1 MYSILNG
8 KLILEKDAV
17 IPITDKAYFFNFC
30 VYSSLKVIQGE
41 IFYGEYH
48 VERLLD
54 SAKMIDLYCDFS
66 KAEILDWLNL
76 LIQKNK
82 TQDALLRLNMLGD
95 IEENKNA
102 RIYITQITGLTYYP
116 KQVYRDGIRVI
127 TYPGERLIPQAKTK
141 DLLLGFLAFRK
152 AKQMGANEALL
163 IDHDGN
169 IREGT
174 QTNFWAIRG
183 NELITAARDKIV
195 EGVTRKII
203 FEAICD
209 YNKNKLKS
217 EEAINL
223 CEGDIAFRDLDKYDE
238 FFITSTTRN
247 IMPIAQIDEMEKI
260 KKFPITK
267 KIQKIFK
274 NYLKK

>member
-48 VERLLD
+48 IERLLD

-66 KAEILDWLNL
+66 KEEILDWLRL
-76 LIQKNK
+76 LIKKNK
-82 TQDALLRLNMLGD
+82 TQDALLRITLLGD
-95 IEENKNA
+95 IEKNKNA
-102 RIYITQITGLTYYP
+102 RLYITQITGLTYYP

-141 DLLLGFLAFRK
+141 DLLLGFLAFRE
-152 AKQMGANEALL
+152 AKKMGAKEALL
-163 IDHDGN
+163 IDHDEN

-174 QTNFWAIRG
+174 QTNFWAVRG
-183 NELITAARDKIV
+183 NEVVTAAGDKIV

-203 FEAICD
+203 FAAICD

-223 CEGDIAFRDLDKYDE
+223 REGDIAFRNLEKYDE

-247 IMPIAQIDEMEKI
+247 IMPIAQIDEMEEI
-260 KKFPITK
+260 KKFPVTK